1 MSCRRFPL
9 KEVYYDL
16 EAAAVVLAE
25 MRRYGKANELM
36 AYECDGH
43 YHLGRPTLNDKIRAL
58 GGSDE

>member
-9 KEVYYDL
+9 KEVYYDRDAAVLQL
-16 EAAAVVLAE
+16 EA
-25 MRRYGKANELM
+25 MRRYGKARELM

-58 GGSDE
+58 GGGDE